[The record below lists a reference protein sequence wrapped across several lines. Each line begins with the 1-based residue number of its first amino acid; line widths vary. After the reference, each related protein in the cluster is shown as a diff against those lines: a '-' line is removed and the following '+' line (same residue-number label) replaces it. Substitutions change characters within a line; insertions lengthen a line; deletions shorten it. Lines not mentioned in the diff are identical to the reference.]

1 MSLRSKNKR
10 KSTISVVIAT
20 FNEEKNIGRCL
31 EAVKDWVEEI
41 IIVDGES
48 TDRTVAIA
56 KKYDAKVF
64 VTTNKPIFH
73 INKQMGIDKAK
84 GGWILQLDADE
95 VVTPELATEIKRV
108 INNRAIE
115 QSSNGTVA
123 YYIPRKNYFLGRWL
137 KKGGQY
143 PDYIIRFFK
152 HGKAYLPCVSVHE
165 QMKVEGK
172 TDYLK
177 GHLLH
182 YPFPTFGE
190 YLVKLNRYTS
200 LRAQEHLHSRLS
212 LNLSSASKY
221 LLVVPV
227 KKFFTLY
234 FLFKGFLDGFPGFVF
249 SLFSGLQEAIAY
261 FKYWQIKNEEK
272 INPS

>member
-31 EAVKDWVEEI
+31 EEVKDWVDEI
-41 IIVDGES
+41 IVVDGES

-56 KKYDAKVF
+56 KKYGAKVF

-73 INKQMGIDKAK
+73 INKQIGIDKAK
-84 GGWILQLDADE
+84 GEWILQLDADE
-95 VVTPELATEIKRV
+95 IVTSSLRDEILEITRKKKGKDDE
-108 INNRAIE
+108 I
-115 QSSNGTVA
+115 VA
-123 YYIPRKNYFLGRWL
+123 YYLPRKNYFLGRWL

-152 HGKAYLPCVSVHE
+152 HGQAYLPCISVHE
-165 QMKVEGK
+165 QMKVKGK

-182 YPFPTFGE
+182 YPFPTFAE

-200 LRAQEHLHSRLS
+200 LRAREHLHSHLS
-212 LNLSSASKY
+212 LNLSSAIKY
-221 LLVVPV
+221 LIIVPL
-227 KKFFTLY
+227 KKFFILY
-234 FLFKGFLDGFPGFVF
+234 LLFKGFLDGFPGFVF